1 MSTDELA
8 KLQKLLD
15 LGDKVVPIAK
25 FTLGTAAAIMSA
37 VLGIAVWV
45 WTTNASIAAARADIA
60 LTARDL
66 SELKIERS
74 VDLKDLNSW
83 RMIHEKSEANLI
95 AVVSDIKE
103 ILKREQDRQ
112 DFLERTL
119 LNNK

>member
-45 WTTNASIAAARADIA
+45 WTTNASIAAIAEAVTSNSRA
-60 LTARDL
+60 
-66 SELKIERS
+66 SPGN
-74 VDLKDLNSW
+74 NSH
-83 RMIHEKSEANLI
+83 RID
-95 AVVSDIKE
+95 AV
-103 ILKREQDRQ
+103 
-112 DFLERTL
+112 
-119 LNNK
+119 NHPP